1 MTGLQSSID
10 LLRGFTAIGILYLL
24 LAIFVF
30 GLMIFVHEL
39 GHFISARIFR
49 VTVNEFSL
57 GMGPAIFK
65 KKVKETQYSVRLLPI
80 GGYCAMEGEDEESV
94 AEGALNRKPVWQRC
108 IIISA
113 GAIMNFV
120 SGFIIIAILMMPVTQ
135 YPVPEIASFDEGFPY
150 RGETM
155 LLENDRILNINGD
168 NIYTYQDISMFLS
181 RGSGAPYDILV
192 ERGGQRVLLKDI
204 PLKQHEYMTEVETET
219 GTEVVPMMRYGLR
232 FKSKQAGFFDRLR
245 LAWYNTINFVR
256 LVRVSLFD
264 LISGKAKLS
273 ELSGPVG
280 ITSVLTETAMTSMS
294 SMWMFVALIAV
305 NLAVMNLLPL
315 PALDGGR
322 LIFLLIE
329 LIRRKP
335 INPKYE
341 GYVHFVGLAL
351 FMLLMIYVSYNDIL
365 RLINR

>member
-155 LLENDRILNINGD
+155 LLENDRILKINGD
-168 NIYTYQDISMFLS
+168 NI
-181 RGSGAPYDILV
+181 
-192 ERGGQRVLLKDI
+192 
-204 PLKQHEYMTEVETET
+204 H
-219 GTEVVPMMRYGLR
+219 
-232 FKSKQAGFFDRLR
+232 
-245 LAWYNTINFVR
+245 
-256 LVRVSLFD
+256 
-264 LISGKAKLS
+264 ISGYKHVFIPRK
-273 ELSGPVG
+273 
-280 ITSVLTETAMTSMS
+280 
-294 SMWMFVALIAV
+294 
-305 NLAVMNLLPL
+305 
-315 PALDGGR
+315 
-322 LIFLLIE
+322 
-329 LIRRKP
+329 RRT
-335 INPKYE
+335 
-341 GYVHFVGLAL
+341 V
-351 FMLLMIYVSYNDIL
+351 
-365 RLINR
+365 